1 METKKQFKWFTI
13 YEYEKEQ
20 EYLRRMHR
28 EGWKFRKVSG
38 LGMYH
43 FEACVPEDVVY
54 QLDYNQEGLAHKD
67 EYVQMFRDCDWE
79 YLQDYAGYSYFRKAV
94 SEDGIAEEI
103 FCDSESRL
111 QMMERVFKGRM
122 QPLLALFCSVL
133 IPLFILSLTVY
144 HCYPLAVFLGCILA
158 IYLLIFASCSAKYN
172 QYKNSSGH

>member
-67 EYVQMFRDCDWE
+67 E
-79 YLQDYAGYSYFRKAV
+79 
-94 SEDGIAEEI
+94 
-103 FCDSESRL
+103 
-111 QMMERVFKGRM
+111 
-122 QPLLALFCSVL
+122 
-133 IPLFILSLTVY
+133 
-144 HCYPLAVFLGCILA
+144 
-158 IYLLIFASCSAKYN
+158 
-172 QYKNSSGH
+172 